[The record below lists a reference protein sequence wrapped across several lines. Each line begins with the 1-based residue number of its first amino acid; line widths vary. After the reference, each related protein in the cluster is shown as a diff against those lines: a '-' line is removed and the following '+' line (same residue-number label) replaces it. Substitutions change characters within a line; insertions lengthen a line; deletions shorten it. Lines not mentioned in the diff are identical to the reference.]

1 MTIDSERKDQHVA
14 FAEQQYQDMGQAD
27 FQKMRFVHHSLPEIA
42 VADISLETKLAG
54 FTMAQP
60 FYINGMTGGS
70 EKTKSINADLAAVAK
85 LTGLAMASGSVS
97 AALKDPSVSD
107 SFAIIR
113 KVNPN
118 GLVFANIGAH
128 HSLENAKRA
137 VAVLEADALQIHINA
152 PQEMIMPEGDRDFT
166 MWLRQIEE
174 ITAHVGVP
182 VIVKEVGFGMSR
194 ETIRQ
199 LIAVGVRTIDVSGK
213 GGTNFA
219 AIENARR
226 THIAYDDL
234 ENWGQST
241 LISLLE
247 AQAFQQKAEIIASG
261 GIKNPFDIVKALSL
275 GAKAVGL
282 SGQFLHMVLEDGP
295 VKTAETVAAWKEQIT
310 TIMAM
315 LGKTSVA
322 DLQQTDVIFQR
333 DIIDWCDMRG
343 LDYRHYAN
351 RSNK

>member
-1 MTIDSERKDQHVA
+1 MSIDSERKDQHVA
-14 FAEQQYQDMGQAD
+14 FAEHQYENKGLAD

-42 VADISLETKLAG
+42 VSDISLETKLAG
-54 FTMAQP
+54 FTLSSP

-70 EKTKSINADLAAVAK
+70 EKTKNINADLAAVAK

-97 AALKDPSVSD
+97 AALKDASAVT
-107 SFAIIR
+107 SFSIIR
-113 KVNPN
+113 KANPN
-118 GLVFANIGAH
+118 GLIFANIGAH

-137 VAVLEADALQIHINA
+137 VDILEANALQVHINA

-166 MWLRQIEE
+166 MWLRQIEQ

-194 ETIRQ
+194 ETLQQ
-199 LIAVGVRTIDVSGK
+199 LISVGVRTIDVSGK

-226 THIAYDDL
+226 THIAYDEL
-234 ENWGQST
+234 ENWGQSS

-247 AQAFQQKAEIIASG
+247 SQSFQKDAEIIASG
-261 GIKNPFDIVKALSL
+261 GIKTPFDIVKALSL
-275 GAKAVGL
+275 GAKAVGI
-282 SGQFLHMVLEDGP
+282 SGQFLHMILEEGP
-295 VKTAETVAAWKEQIT
+295 VKTAEAVTVWKEQMT
-310 TIMAM
+310 TIMAI

-322 DLQQTDVIFQR
+322 ALQQTDVIFQR
-333 DIIDWCDMRG
+333 EIIDWCDMRG